1 MNFPYKFKNTKEIVY
16 TSKETKAEALDTM
29 NQLLDLK
36 EYNLR
41 EGFSMAYYSF
51 LQNVR
56 DNSAQDISAYTEK
69 NLYREISDGLQDLY
83 REVDR
88 VEILNESSYPKNV
101 NIRVID
107 FNQTFGCFIDRDEN
121 KARGVQRKAGGL
133 FNR

>member
-1 MNFPYKFKNTKEIVY
+1 VNFPYKFKNTKEIVY